1 LAINDQRKA
10 MKKIL
15 RLLLTSI
22 KWLLLAAVAVEVFC
36 FLVVS
41 VGNYLIYGHVYEGSW
56 VRYDPYA
63 LFLNVHGPCPTAHNP
78 ANPGA
83 PGQRTIWIFGG
94 STMRSGTT
102 TIDAT
107 IPSYL
112 AGLLNQ
118 PGNRPCTV
126 LNYGEN
132 SFNSLME
139 TKYLQ
144 KMLIEA
150 AKPPDLIIFYDGA
163 NDCIYFAQHRNPYAH
178 FGYRRLRGVVES
190 YRQSFFGLFKPVNAA
205 IYASFTKEV
214 YDKMMEV
221 AVPLKSDDPELR
233 NMADLTEK
241 RYEHVRKMAAA
252 YGAGFLLVWQPIL
265 WVENGEV
272 APQIK
277 AVEQTFAIQA
287 GRFLATR
294 RNISVGYGV
303 LETKLQDRP
312 YFLNFQNVLV
322 PRRQSVYETDGVH
335 LKAAGNEMVAQE
347 LGRVLPERLEG
358 QR

>member
-1 LAINDQRKA
+1 
-10 MKKIL
+10 
-15 RLLLTSI
+15 
-22 KWLLLAAVAVEVFC
+22 
-36 FLVVS
+36 
-41 VGNYLIYGHVYEGSW
+41 

-63 LFLNVHGPCPTAHNP
+63 LFLDLDGPRPTAHNP
-78 ANPGA
+78 ANPTA

-94 STMRSGTT
+94 STMRSDTT
-102 TIDAT
+102 TADTT

-132 SFNSLME
+132 SFNSLIE

-144 KMLIEA
+144 KLLIEA
-150 AKPPDLIIFYDGA
+150 PNPPDLIIFYDGA
-163 NDCIYFAQHRNPYAH
+163 NDSVFFAQHRTPYAH
-178 FGYRRLRGVVES
+178 YGYRRLRAVVES
-190 YRQSFFGLFKPVNAA
+190 YRWSFFGLLKPLNAA
-205 IYASFTKEV
+205 IYTSFTKEF
-214 YDKMMEV
+214 YDKVMQVM
-221 AVPLKSDDPELR
+221 VPLNPDDPELR

-241 RYEHVRKMAAA
+241 RYEHVRKMAGS
-252 YGAGFLLVWQPIL
+252 YGARFLLVWQPIL
-265 WVENGEV
+265 WVESGEV

-277 AVEQTFAIQA
+277 AREQKLVIQA
-287 GRFLATR
+287 GRLLAACQ
-294 RNISVGYGV
+294 NITVTYRA

-322 PRRQSVYETDGVH
+322 PRRQSVYEADGVH

-347 LGRVLPERLEG
+347 LGRVLQERLQEK
-358 QR
+358 R